1 MTVDERLTH
10 FAIPSFR
17 EFIAKDREV
26 RRALVNGDDDLI
38 RSARDGAMLAAR
50 QASSEMHRLADAAA
64 AYREQWLPPELLSKQ
79 SLEPEDVRR
88 WVQNK
93 YCRALRGPPSADL
106 DLLDDIENAF
116 KHVELRPRKVPRRVT
131 SDRVIISGEA
141 GYGGGPFGEGVY
153 GGAEQM
159 IVTLN
164 DKTKRALTGIL
175 QNVLDAWTLAVGREL
190 PAPEQ

>member
-1 MTVDERLTH
+1 MTVDERLAR

-26 RRALVNGDDDLI
+26 RRALESGEEELI
-38 RSARDGAMLAAR
+38 SSARASAMLAAR

-64 AYREQWLPPELLSKQ
+64 AYREPWLPSELLHKENLQ
-79 SLEPEDVRR
+79 PEDVRR
-88 WVQNK
+88 WVQDK

-116 KHVELRPRKVPRRVT
+116 KHVELRPRRVPRLVT
-131 SDRVIISGEA
+131 SDRVIISGEV
-141 GYGGGPFGEGVY
+141 GYGGGAYGEGVY

-159 IVTLN
+159 IVTLS
-164 DKTKRALTGIL
+164 DKSKRALTGIL
-175 QNVLDAWTLAVGREL
+175 QNVLDAWTLAVGQEL
-190 PAPEQ
+190 SALEQ